1 MYVGERDVETPAVQ
15 SQEFWHGL
23 RAMNVP
29 SALVIYEGEGHAIR
43 KPDHQR
49 DIRRRTLAW
58 FDRYL

>member
-1 MYVGERDVETPAVQ
+1 
-15 SQEFWHGL
+15 
-23 RAMNVP
+23 MNVP

-58 FDRYL
+58 FDSYLK